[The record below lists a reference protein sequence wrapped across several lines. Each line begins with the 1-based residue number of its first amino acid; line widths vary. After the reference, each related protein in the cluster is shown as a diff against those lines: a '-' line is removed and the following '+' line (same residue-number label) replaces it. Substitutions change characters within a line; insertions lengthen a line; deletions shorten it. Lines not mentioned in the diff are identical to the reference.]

1 MNAQEKQQ
9 GLNEVVVR
17 KVEKMITARQENVRA
32 VIGRLHREQELL
44 RDYVVP
50 IGTERHRFDQTPVVS
65 FRDEGTVTLNIPQGA
80 YSLHG
85 HAIGQLAARMDIPS
99 RYLREMAAGE
109 PWQRALAADML
120 NRHSIHTPRARVL
133 LRTVGAQVRGVLSD
147 SYRRIDSQRTLI
159 AFLEEA
165 KRQGAVICDAYMSDT
180 KVWAETILPAPL
192 TIPTAK
198 NGHVVIFMGARFSTS
213 DYGDG
218 ALDMRAFL
226 LNGVCL
232 NGMVRES
239 VWKQIHLGAKLPGN
253 LRLSDR
259 TYELDTQATVSA
271 VRDLARQLYSRET
284 IRKKAVEIQR
294 ASETD
299 VDFTAE
305 LQRLVKNNRLLKNE
319 SEQVEQLLMQNRP
332 EDGLQGEAT
341 LWKLTQ
347 ALTAFARDAEPA
359 RSREMQE
366 LSGELFKKI
375 A

>member
-1 MNAQEKQQ
+1 
-9 GLNEVVVR
+9 
-17 KVEKMITARQENVRA
+17 
-32 VIGRLHREQELL
+32 
-44 RDYVVP
+44 
-50 IGTERHRFDQTPVVS
+50 
-65 FRDEGTVTLNIPQGA
+65 
-80 YSLHG
+80 
-85 HAIGQLAARMDIPS
+85 MDIPS

-147 SYRRIDSQRTLI
+147 SYRRIDSQSTLI

-332 EDGLQGEAT
+332 EDGLSGRSHAVEADAGADGFRPGYGTDSQPGNAGT
-341 LWKLTQ
+341 LRRAVQKDRLNGNDTHRGR
-347 ALTAFARDAEPA
+347 TTKNRPPSFIH
-359 RSREMQE
+359 
-366 LSGELFKKI
+366 LFI
-375 A
+375 PYSL